1 MPERFVTRQT
11 ELEREKSMKILL
23 AGATGAIGLPL
34 TRVLH
39 SLGHEVWGMTRQG
52 NGADRLR
59 ETGANA
65 LCVDA
70 MDRDAVFA
78 AVRDVSPDVII
89 DQLTLLPADPADI
102 IRSIPAD
109 TELHRMGGTNL
120 LEAAAACGVSRY
132 ILQSRGF
139 YLDTPVGG
147 LAGEDAS
154 LRVNAPGVIGE
165 SCQVLSDYEKAVT
178 TQSGISGT
186 VLRYGFFY
194 GPGTWYRPGGAVAEQ
209 ALRGEAAILGEGNAV
224 WSFVHIDDAVTAT
237 VAALKA
243 EPGIYNVVDD
253 DPLPVAVW
261 LPAFA
266 RWVGAP
272 DPARLSREDALALAG
287 EEGLYYHTALTG
299 ASNQKAKEKLGFS
312 PRPLLWKEHA

>member
-1 MPERFVTRQT
+1 
-11 ELEREKSMKILL
+11 MKILL

-78 AVRDVSPDVII
+78 AVRDISPDVII

-139 YLDTPVGG
+139 YLDTTVGG

-209 ALRGEAAILGEGNAV
+209 ALRGESAIFGEGNAV
-224 WSFVHIDDAVTAT
+224 WSFVHIDDAVAAT

-243 EPGIYNVVDD
+243 EPGIYNVVDN
-253 DPLPVAVW
+253 DPLPVTVW

>member
-1 MPERFVTRQT
+1 
-11 ELEREKSMKILL
+11 MKVLL
-23 AGATGAIGLPL
+23 AGATGTIGLPL
-34 TRVLH
+34 TRVLQ

-52 NGADRLR
+52 RGVDLLR
-59 ETGANA
+59 ETGATA

-78 AVRDVSPDVII
+78 AVRDVAPDVII

-102 IRSIPAD
+102 IRSIPTD
-109 TELHRMGGTNL
+109 TELHKTGGTNL
-120 LEAAAACGVSRY
+120 LEAAVACGVSRY

-139 YLDTPVGG
+139 YLDTPASG
-147 LAGEDAS
+147 LAGEDTS

-178 TQSGISGT
+178 TQSGISGS

-253 DPLPVAVW
+253 DPLPVTVW

-272 DPARLSREDALALAG
+272 EPVRLSREEALALAG

>member
-1 MPERFVTRQT
+1 
-11 ELEREKSMKILL
+11 MKILL

-209 ALRGEAAILGEGNAV
+209 ALRGKAAILGEGNAV